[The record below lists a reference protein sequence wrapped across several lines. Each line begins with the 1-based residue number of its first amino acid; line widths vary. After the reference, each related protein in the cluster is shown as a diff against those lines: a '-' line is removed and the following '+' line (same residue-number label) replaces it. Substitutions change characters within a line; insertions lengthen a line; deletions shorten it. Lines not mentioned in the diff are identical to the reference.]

1 MKNSLRFPAKMRLR
15 LDRDFR
21 RVYAGKQRV
30 ELGFLTIYALRNS
43 LSHTRIGVSLPR
55 KVGTAVRRNRIKR
68 LLREGFRLWQKQ
80 LPTCLDVVIVVRP
93 HEPKQLKEYQDALMD
108 AGIEAKEVTHIKAH
122 ATGSTYNDLAEGRG
136 LRAVFEELPEIFVL
150 KAAVGHTLGACGAL
164 ELALLYGT
172 LREGFIPKTGGF
184 ETIDSEMEIVP
195 SHALS
200 EISEGYLLLNHF
212 GFAGSG
218 VVLVIEYT
226 QGRSV

>member
-43 LSHTRIGVSLPR
+43 LCHTRIGVSLPR

-108 AGIEAKEVTHIKAH
+108 ALRKLENRCKK
-122 ATGSTYNDLAEGRG
+122 LA
-136 LRAVFEELPEIFVL
+136 PDQIQSP
-150 KAAVGHTLGACGAL
+150 
-164 ELALLYGT
+164 
-172 LREGFIPKTGGF
+172 PKD
-184 ETIDSEMEIVP
+184 DSE
-195 SHALS
+195 
-200 EISEGYLLLNHF
+200 
-212 GFAGSG
+212 
-218 VVLVIEYT
+218 
-226 QGRSV
+226 

>member
-30 ELGFLTIYALRNS
+30 DLGFLTIYALRNS

-108 AGIEAKEVTHIKAH
+108 ALCKLENRCKK
-122 ATGSTYNDLAEGRG
+122 LA
-136 LRAVFEELPEIFVL
+136 PDQIQS
-150 KAAVGHTLGACGAL
+150 H
-164 ELALLYGT
+164 
-172 LREGFIPKTGGF
+172 PKDDN
-184 ETIDSEMEIVP
+184 E
-195 SHALS
+195 
-200 EISEGYLLLNHF
+200 
-212 GFAGSG
+212 
-218 VVLVIEYT
+218 
-226 QGRSV
+226 